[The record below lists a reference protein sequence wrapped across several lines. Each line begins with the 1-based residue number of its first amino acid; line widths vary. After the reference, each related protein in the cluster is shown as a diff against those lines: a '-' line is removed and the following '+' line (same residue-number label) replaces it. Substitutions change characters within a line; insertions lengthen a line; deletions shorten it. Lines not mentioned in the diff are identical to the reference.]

1 MLRRCKDEA
10 VCYEQSR
17 TLEPSSRMV
26 CHKEGRC
33 VEASVRCI
41 PNSFGESIA
50 RIPEQV
56 QVPSPHLYR

>member
-50 RIPEQV
+50 RIAYP
-56 QVPSPHLYR
+56 